1 MTGEAFNH
9 CLKEPSALSVET
21 LPELQAMVEDYPY
34 FALGA
39 MLYLKNL
46 AQLHDPSFPQVLER
60 FAIRVPDRRS
70 LFYWVNGEETLPE
83 VDRQP
88 LPGSSTSDSFSL
100 IDAFLMDH
108 AEDEQASASLLFQ
121 PSASSDY
128 LHWSLVREQQS
139 IPVVGEEI
147 GKPKLRHQELIDSF
161 IANESHLVANRNL
174 MEEKGNTQEALPES
188 ISQLEEQPKS
198 LEESCL
204 TETLARI
211 YIKQQRY
218 EKALQIIQN
227 LRLKYPEKNSYFA
240 DQIRFLEKL
249 IINTKK

>member
-9 CLKEPSALSVET
+9 YLEEPSALSVET
-21 LPELQAMVEDYPY
+21 LPELHALVEDYPY
-34 FALGA
+34 FALA
-39 MLYLKNL
+39 TMLYLKNL
-46 AQLHDPSFPQVLER
+46 EKLQDPSFSSALGR
-60 FAIRVPDRRS
+60 LAIRVPDRRR
-70 LFYWVNGEETLPE
+70 LFLWMTGEETLQE
-83 VDRQP
+83 AVEQP
-88 LPGSSTSDSFSL
+88 LVESPTPDSFSL

-108 AEDEQASASLLFQ
+108 AEEEQSNAPLLFQ

-128 LHWSLVREQQS
+128 LHWSLLREQQS
-139 IPVVGEEI
+139 TVVEGEAIDE
-147 GKPKLRHQELIDSF
+147 PKLRHQELIDSF
-161 IANESHLVANRNL
+161 IANEPHLVSNRNL
-174 MEEKGNTQEALPES
+174 QEEKGEAQEVLPES
-188 ISQLEEQPKS
+188 IRQLEEQPKS

-211 YIKQQRY
+211 YIKQRRY

>member
-9 CLKEPSALSVET
+9 CLEEPSALSAET
-21 LPELQAMVEDYPY
+21 LPELHALVEEYPY
-34 FALGA
+34 FSLGT
-39 MLYLKNL
+39 MLYLRNL
-46 AQLHDPSFPQVLER
+46 AQLHDPSFAQALAR
-60 FAIRVPDRRS
+60 LAIRVPDRRS
-70 LFYWVNGEETLPE
+70 LFHWITGEETEPE
-83 VDRQP
+83 AVDQP
-88 LPGSSTSDSFSL
+88 LSDTSASDSFSL

-108 AEDEQASASLLFQ
+108 AEEEQANASLLFQ

-128 LHWSLVREQQS
+128 LHWSLLQEHQPS
-139 IPVVGEEI
+139 SGEEEEQ

-161 IANESHLVANRNL
+161 IANEPHLVTNRSL
-174 MEEKGNTQEALPES
+174 KEEEEGAQAALPES
-188 ISQLEEQPKS
+188 IRQLEEQSKS

-211 YIKQQRY
+211 YIKQRRY

>member
-1 MTGEAFNH
+1 MTGEVFNH
-9 CLKEPSALSVET
+9 YLEEPSALSAET
-21 LPELQAMVEDYPY
+21 LPELHALVEEYPY
-34 FALGA
+34 FSLGT
-39 MLYLKNL
+39 MLYLRNL
-46 AQLHDPSFPQVLER
+46 DQLHDPSFAQALAR
-60 FAIRVPDRRS
+60 LAIRVPDRRS
-70 LFYWVNGEETLPE
+70 LYHWVNDEETVPE
-83 VDRQP
+83 VVEQPVSDTPASDR
-88 LPGSSTSDSFSL
+88 FSL

-108 AEDEQASASLLFQ
+108 AEEEPANASLLFQ

-128 LHWSLVREQQS
+128 LHWSLLREQQS
-139 IPVVGEEI
+139 TSAEEEEC
-147 GKPKLRHQELIDSF
+147 GKPKLLHHELIDSF
-161 IANESHLVANRNL
+161 IANEPHLATNRNL
-174 MEEKGNTQEALPES
+174 EGEQGATQTALPES
-188 ISQLEEQPKS
+188 IRQLEEQSKS

-211 YIKQQRY
+211 YIKQRRY

>member
-9 CLKEPSALSVET
+9 YLEEPSALSVET
-21 LPELQAMVEDYPY
+21 LPELHALVEDYPY
-34 FALGA
+34 FALA
-39 MLYLKNL
+39 TMLYLKNL
-46 AQLHDPSFPQVLER
+46 EKLQDSSFSQALGR
-60 FAIRVPDRRS
+60 LAIRVPDRRS
-70 LFYWVNGEETLPE
+70 LFLWMTGEETLQE
-83 VDRQP
+83 VVEQP
-88 LPGSSTSDSFSL
+88 LAESPASDSFSL
-100 IDAFLMDH
+100 IDAFLTDH
-108 AEDEQASASLLFQ
+108 AEEEQSNAPLLFQ

-128 LHWSLVREQQS
+128 LHWSLLREQQS
-139 IPVVGEEI
+139 TVVEGEEVDE
-147 GKPKLRHQELIDSF
+147 PKLRHQELIDSF
-161 IANESHLVANRNL
+161 IANEPHLVSNRNL
-174 MEEKGNTQEALPES
+174 MEEKGEGQEVLPES
-188 ISQLEEQPKS
+188 IRQLEEQPKS

-211 YIKQQRY
+211 YIKQRRY